1 MEDKNLKKLVADAF
15 LDIAKGVES
24 GSFGKRIKVGL
35 TTLGSEHGAA
45 NLIAGAELAVRQN
58 DGLEVVL
65 IGEQAETEL
74 PIVETDCE
82 ADAHRFMEEMLSKGE
97 IDACVTM
104 HYNFEI
110 GISTVGRVLTPGRGK
125 EMYLATTTGTS
136 AAQRSVG
143 MVKNALYGIIAAK
156 AMGVSQPTVGILNL
170 DGARQ
175 VQRALYELKDNGY
188 PIEFAESLRAD
199 GGSIM
204 RGNDLLAGASDVM
217 VMDTLTGNIMMKVFS
232 SYTTGGSYE
241 ASGFGYGPGIGFN
254 MDKIVLILSRASGV
268 PVVANA
274 ITYAAKLA
282 KNNLIAIAKDEYAKA
297 KKAGL
302 DDILAALT
310 ESTAKPQA
318 AKKAVAMPDK
328 EVVTAQIS
336 GIDIMDL
343 EDAVNCLLENGIYA
357 ESGMGCTGPIALVSE
372 ANQDKATD
380 LLRSEK
386 FIL

>member
-1 MEDKNLKKLVADAF
+1 MSDNNLKKRVANAF

-45 NLIAGAELAVRQN
+45 NLVAGAEQAMRQN
-58 DGLEVVL
+58 AALDVVL
-65 IGEQAETEL
+65 IGEPVETDL
-74 PIVETDCE
+74 PVIVTDCE
-82 ADAHRFMEEMLSKGE
+82 ADAHKIMEDLLAKGE
-97 IDACVTM
+97 IQACVTM
-104 HYNFEI
+104 HYNFDI
-110 GISTVGRVLTPGRGK
+110 GTSTVGRVLTPGRGK

-136 AAQRSVG
+136 AAQRSVA
-143 MVKNALYGIIAAK
+143 MVKNALYGVIAAK
-156 AMGVSQPTVGILNL
+156 AMGIAEPTVGILNL

-175 VQRALYELKDNGY
+175 VQRALYELRDNGY
-188 PIEFAESLRAD
+188 ALNFAESTRAD

-204 RGNDLLAGASDVM
+204 RGNDLLAGACDVM

-241 ASGFGYGPGIGFN
+241 AVGYGYGPGIGFA

-274 ITYAAKLA
+274 IQYAAKLA
-282 KNNLIAIAKDEYAKA
+282 QNDLLAVASAEYDKA

-302 DDILAALT
+302 EKILADLT
-310 ESTAKPQA
+310 DGATKPQA
-318 AKKAVAMPDK
+318 EKKDFVKPAK
-328 EVVTAQIS
+328 EIVTAQIS

-343 EDAVNCLLENGIYA
+343 EEAVDCLMSQGIYA
-357 ESGMGCTGPIALVSE
+357 ESGMGCTGPIALVSPANE
-372 ANQDKATD
+372 ARATEI
-380 LLRSEK
+380 LRAEK